1 MKRFLTLI
9 AVMGLAV
16 GVMLIPT
23 AALAAFGIDP
33 GKVYVDNLYPGA
45 EADYKITIYNQNDYE
60 ATFAITARGPDYTA
74 TDYEVFPY
82 PEWITVTPDQATIK
96 PGGQSDVLIVLIMP
110 EDASYSG
117 KKGETWIS
125 FKEQGTE
132 GMIKIELCSGCSSAP
147 GLRKQASRRPSAAMV
162 PWASPPKLR
171 SRNRG
176 LPSPGLSPARCSERL
191 SPGGRYFSWSG
202 EESKYSFSEDE
213 SP

>member
-1 MKRFLTLI
+1 LKRFLTLI

-16 GVMLIPT
+16 GVMLIPA

-60 ATFAITARGPDYTA
+60 ATFAITARDPDYTA

-132 GMIKIELCSGCSSAP
+132 GMIKIELCSRLFISTRVEKAGEPPAVSGDGAVGITAEAEEPEP
-147 GLRKQASRRPSAAMV
+147 GPSFPWVIPGAVLGALIAGGAVFFLVRRRQQV
-162 PWASPPKLR
+162 
-171 SRNRG
+171 
-176 LPSPGLSPARCSERL
+176 
-191 SPGGRYFSWSG
+191 
-202 EESKYSFSEDE
+202 
-213 SP
+213 